1 MATALVQCIQCE
13 ETVTYR
19 LKHFLCSLTMHR
31 SVPGPSFRVPHNRV
45 GELQWPYWSKY
56 KRCCTC
62 KLWTNNERV
71 LQVDASEYPFAYS
84 DVQELQGYAC
94 RHAVRAGHHTGAVH
108 TQLKLDQ

>member
-45 GELQWPYWSKY
+45 GGGAAMAILEQ
-56 KRCCTC
+56 
-62 KLWTNNERV
+62 
-71 LQVDASEYPFAYS
+71 
-84 DVQELQGYAC
+84 VQEMLSLQAMDK
-94 RHAVRAGHHTGAVH
+94 
-108 TQLKLDQ
+108 Q